1 MIRINVFRVVLG
13 ALILACIHGM
23 GPAASAISEDPLSS
37 GQDGSRFASPYTF
50 TPKDN
55 LQFTFKD
62 VRLAGKNDS
71 NRLIRGAT
79 RAPHEDNISSKTKTV
94 RLPGD
99 NSTDLLSLDPLE
111 LVKVVNIA
119 PLYKAP
125 RLKNEGVWTCAVSP
139 MDAKGRPIIYRTSY
153 RPSVEFP
160 NAIAHMMVMDMRSLT
175 MKYYVGS
182 QEPGA
187 KVAFSSVEPK
197 EKDRLI
203 AITNAMWMQRHS
215 RGAGAIFRGKQIYP
229 MVNGMATLIIYKD
242 GSVDIR
248 EWSSDIP
255 ARLVQ
260 DARQLRH
267 LIVKEGMV
275 VKRVLKDGKME
286 DSEIGLGFLLA
297 HGGRNVDGKHKWF
310 VAHRSAFGIRPD
322 GALVFAVGHHVGSKD
337 LAKALVL
344 AGCER
349 GMHGDAN
356 PHNIVGNIY
365 LRDSNGRF
373 VKKVKLSPE
382 QTKYSLKRYDDGYTK
397 DFFGFFLKPQT
408 CLKTRLS
415 NNRK

>member
-1 MIRINVFRVVLG
+1 MIRINVFRVVIG
-13 ALILACIHGM
+13 ALILACVHGM
-23 GPAASAISEDPLSS
+23 GPGASGKSDDPLSFRLNCKNFSLPCS
-37 GQDGSRFASPYTF
+37 GISQDNHTYPLQGIRMARKNSSIGFGSGPS
-50 TPKDN
+50 D
-55 LQFTFKD
+55 LSD
-62 VRLAGKNDS
+62 GD
-71 NRLIRGAT
+71 
-79 RAPHEDNISSKTKTV
+79 DISSKTKTV
-94 RLPGD
+94 QLP
-99 NSTDLLSLDPLE
+99 NKRSTNLLSMDPLE

-119 PLYKAP
+119 PLYKSP
-125 RLKNEGVWTCAVSP
+125 KLRNEGVWTCAVSP
-139 MDAKGRPIIYRTSY
+139 MDASGKPMIYRTSY

-160 NAIAHMMVMDMRSLT
+160 NAIVHMMVLDMRSLT

-197 EKDRLI
+197 EKERLI

-248 EWSSDIP
+248 EWSPDIP

-275 VKRVLKDGKME
+275 VKRILKEGKME

-344 AGCER
+344 AGCVR

-382 QTKYSLKRYDDGYTK
+382 QSKYSLRRYDDGYTK
-397 DFFGFFLKPQT
+397 DFFGFFLKPQA
-408 CLKTRLS
+408 CNKTRFS
-415 NNRK
+415 KN